1 MRKYKSS
8 LSQKQSYRETGEF
21 WDTHD
26 LSAFWDKTKEANF
39 DVEIKSETIYYAEVK
54 KDTDNKSGDKPWK

>member
-1 MRKYKSS
+1 MRKRKNI
-8 LSQKQSYRETGEF
+8 LSQEESYKGIGEF

-26 LSAFWDKTKEANF
+26 LADFWDRTSEANF